1 MKFNRRTNTVI
12 LWIISIG
19 LLLGMIITFTPTLGR
34 LGGGG
39 RGGNGPVELEV
50 NGQPIYQDAVARAR
64 QNQLYNAV
72 SQGPV
77 AKDLQLLLTDDLIQS
92 TVLSQASAKV
102 RVSGGQVAKAV
113 DDFRKS
119 RGVAGRKNDQ
129 AYLNLIGNAGFTD
142 HTFREYVRQSLREQ
156 KWQSQVTKDVKVTD
170 AEVKA
175 WYETHHGSYQSQPQ
189 IKAREIVV
197 NDPKLAVELQKKAV
211 AGASFGALA
220 KQYSKELANREGAL
234 GAAKG
239 STTPQPVGK
248 PALPTTVANAAFGLQ
263 GPGITDVVNA
273 AGQYYIIKVEQYLPA
288 QLQPFDKVKS
298 QVKSDALKA
307 KQAGVVQQKIDQLT
321 NEAKVTVPKGS
332 SLSYDNPVVAT
343 VGDAKIT
350 AAQLDRAIY
359 TNPQIQQALSPQSAS
374 LITQFFKPAVLGQ
387 LIDTYLADQ
396 GAKKLGLP
404 LVGTRQMVA
413 QAALN
418 YVARDAKAT
427 QAEMTKYYGSN
438 KTSFTIPAEA
448 DATRVDFTDQA
459 KAEAFR
465 KALLGGKP
473 LAATAKADGGT
484 VKDLGTVQPGDL
496 VTELDTALFKTNA
509 FAPLPSSKQTISDVL
524 VLKQPVKNSGSSG
537 SSSSSTSSSGSSS
550 SGSNGS
556 ASKAGSSNGSSAAG
570 SKGSSTSSNGSSSA
584 GASASN
590 KAGDAGSSP
599 SQAKTKTTYVVL
611 VAVRTPQR
619 TRTFS
624 EVKDQVRSAVLS
636 NQQQTLRTDWLDKL
650 RKEVKVVNLLAKVE
664 QQQSKPA
671 ASNGS
676 GNGGATKSASPG
688 SGATPSGSASGSS
701 SSGAS
706 GGSTKGAQP
715 SGSNGGK
722 SATPSSGGAG
732 STSGAG
738 GSPSGSGA
746 SGSKSGN

>member
-12 LWIISIG
+12 LWVISIG

-92 TVLSQASAKV
+92 TVLAQASAKV

-211 AGASFGALA
+211 AGANFGALA

-273 AGQYYIIKVEQYLPA
+273 AGQYYIIQVEQYLPA

-321 NEAKVTVPKGS
+321 NDAKVTVPKGS

-350 AAQLDRAIY
+350 AAQLDRATY

-404 LVGTRQMVA
+404 LVGTRQMIA

-427 QAEMTKYYGSN
+427 QAEMTKYYDSN

-509 FAPLPSSKQTISDVL
+509 FASLPSSKQTISDVL
-524 VLKQPVKNSGSSG
+524 VLKQAVKSNNGSGSG
-537 SSSSSTSSSGSSS
+537 SSSGSS
-550 SGSNGS
+550 NGS
-556 ASKAGSSNGSSAAG
+556 SSKAGSSNGSSAGSSAASAG
-570 SKGSSTSSNGSSSA
+570 SKGSSTTSNGSSAS
-584 GASASN
+584 GAAASN
-590 KAGDAGSSP
+590 KAGDAGSGS

-611 VAVRTPQR
+611 LAVRTPQR

-624 EVKDQVRSAVLS
+624 EVKDQVQSSVLS
-636 NQQQTLRTDWLDKL
+636 NQQQTLRTNWLDKL
-650 RKEVKVVNLLAKVE
+650 RKEIKVQNVLAKVE
-664 QQQSKPA
+664 QQ
-671 ASNGS
+671 
-676 GNGGATKSASPG
+676 
-688 SGATPSGSASGSS
+688 
-701 SSGAS
+701 
-706 GGSTKGAQP
+706 
-715 SGSNGGK
+715 
-722 SATPSSGGAG
+722 
-732 STSGAG
+732 
-738 GSPSGSGA
+738 
-746 SGSKSGN
+746 